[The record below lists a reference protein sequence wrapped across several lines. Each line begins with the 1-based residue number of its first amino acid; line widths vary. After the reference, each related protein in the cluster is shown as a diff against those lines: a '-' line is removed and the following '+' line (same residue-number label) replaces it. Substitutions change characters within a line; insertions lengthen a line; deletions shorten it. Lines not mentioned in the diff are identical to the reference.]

1 MEEKG
6 ANNPNHKPGS
16 GTQFGNGINHI
27 SIGKPMAMGNVN
39 GMEVEILHEEK
50 SSKDGGNVGLNAT
63 LVI

>member
-1 MEEKG
+1 
-6 ANNPNHKPGS
+6 
-16 GTQFGNGINHI
+16 
-27 SIGKPMAMGNVN
+27 MAMGNVN